1 MNLEQIIQKSCA
13 CFANDPKRMIDIL
26 WSVQDQLGWIS
37 PETMVLIAKHTNTY
51 RVEVEGVVSFY
62 SFFHQKPQGK
72 FIIYLCD
79 DIIDRHAGMSD
90 IEQTIKETLN
100 IEPGQTTD
108 DGLFSFHHTP
118 CIGMSDQAPAALIN
132 HIVVSKLSPTKIK
145 KTLQTL
151 KKHGCVDSLF
161 KGTNPSYLD
170 LVHRMV
176 KSNIRKAG
184 ALLLDKHMS
193 ESGLEKALSL
203 YPNEIIDT
211 LQASKLKGRGG
222 AGFSLATKWQT
233 AKNTEAPESYVICN
247 ADEGEPG
254 TFKDRVLLTERA
266 NLVFEG
272 MTIAAYTIGSSQGIL
287 YLRAEYR
294 YLLPHLEHILEQR
307 RHKGLLGQAIS
318 FNPENKAI
326 FHFDIRIQLG
336 AGAYIC
342 GEESSLIS
350 SCEGKRGEPKN
361 KPPFPAEVGYLGCP
375 TVVNN
380 VETFCNV
387 PLIFEKG
394 QEWFNSMGTEESKG
408 TKLLSICGDCS
419 KPGVY
424 EFPFGITVRE
434 ALKAAGASDA
444 AAVQVGGASG
454 ELIAKADFDRKL
466 CFEDLPTAGAIMI
479 FNQERNILGIV
490 EYFMQF
496 FIDESCGY
504 CTPCRVGNV
513 FLQQTLQKI
522 RQGLGEKSDLDY
534 LKQLSKTIIQT
545 SRCGFGHTSPNPIL
559 SSMKNFPLVY
569 SALLKEHNDGLQAGF
584 HIDDALKES
593 RIIAKRRSM
602 IYDPEQEAT
611 EEKER
616 PV

>member
-1 MNLEQIIQKSCA
+1 MNLDQIIKKSCA
-13 CFANDPKRMIDIL
+13 NFANNPKRMIDIL
-26 WSVQDQLGWIS
+26 WSIQDQCGWIS
-37 PETMVLIAKHTNTY
+37 VEAMELIAKYTDTF

-72 FIIYLCD
+72 IIIYLCD
-79 DIIDRHAGMSD
+79 DIIDRHAGMDDVADAIKDVLD
-90 IEQTIKETLN
+90 IDI
-100 IEPGQTTD
+100 GQTTS
-108 DGLFSFHHTP
+108 DGLFSFHLTP
-118 CIGMSDQAPAALIN
+118 CIGMCDQAPAALIN
-132 HIVVSKLSPTKIK
+132 NVVITKLSPTKIK
-145 KTLQTL
+145 KILQTV
-151 KKHGCVDSLF
+151 KKYGSVDSLF
-161 KGTNPSYLD
+161 KGAHTSYED
-170 LVHRMV
+170 LIQRMV
-176 KSNIRKAG
+176 KNNIRKAG
-184 ALLLDKHMS
+184 DLLLAKHMP

-203 YPNEIIDT
+203 YPNDVIT
-211 LQASKLKGRGG
+211 VLKASNLKGRGG
-222 AGFSLATKWQT
+222 AGFSVAIKWKT

-266 NLVFEG
+266 NLLFEG

-361 KPPFPAEVGYLGCP
+361 KPPFPAEVGYLDCP

-387 PLIFEKG
+387 PLILEKG
-394 QEWFNSMGTEESKG
+394 QEWFNSIGTEESKG

-434 ALKAAGASDA
+434 VLKTAGAIDA

-466 CFEDLPTAGAIMI
+466 CFEDLPTAGAIMV
-479 FNQERNILGIV
+479 FNQDRNILEIV

-513 FLQQTLQKI
+513 FLQKTLQKI
-522 RQGLGEKSDLDY
+522 RQGLGEKSDLAY
-534 LKQLSKTIIQT
+534 LKQLSQTIIQT

-569 SALLKEHNDGLQAGF
+569 SALLKEHNDGLQASF
-584 HIDDALKES
+584 HINDALKES
-593 RIIAKRRSM
+593 RKIARRRSM
-602 IYDPEQEAT
+602 IYDPEQETT
-611 EEKER
+611 EEKKR
-616 PV
+616 PA